1 METAMPDKS
10 KETATEDIMDTKW
23 NFSGQCGIVTG
34 SANGIGAAL
43 AVLLAESGAGLA
55 LVDRDKAGLDNVTSQ
70 CARVASVKPLAIP
83 VDISKEKE
91 VQGMVEKTL
100 ERFGQINFL
109 VTSAGIL
116 FRTKFM
122 EIPLDEWDE
131 LMDTNLR
138 GLFICNQLVVRE
150 MLKQGGGTIVNIA
163 SVAGRSI
170 SLIGGAH
177 YCTSKHA
184 VIGLTR
190 HLARELCQQGIR
202 ANAFCP
208 GATNT
213 PMIHD
218 NMTKQEVDELK
229 PRIALG
235 RLADAEEQARVIAF
249 MLSDSASYMN
259 GACLDSNGGSVM
271 L

>member
-1 METAMPDKS
+1 MRCNWDF
-10 KETATEDIMDTKW
+10 
-23 NFSGQCGIVTG
+23 NGQSGIITG
-34 SANGIGAAL
+34 AASGIGAAL
-43 AVLLAESGAGLA
+43 SKLLAASGAQLT
-55 LVDRDKAGLDNVTSQ
+55 LVDRDQTSLEVIKASCDALSPGKSLAVFADVSKPEQILDM
-70 CARVASVKPLAIP
+70 VKRSIECYGRI
-83 VDISKEKE
+83 D
-91 VQGMVEKTL
+91 
-100 ERFGQINFL
+100 FL

-116 FRTKFM
+116 YRSAFTQI
-122 EIPLDEWDE
+122 ELDEWDE
-131 LMDTNLR
+131 VMATNVR
-138 GLFICNQLVVRE
+138 GVFLCNQGVVTE
-150 MLKQGGGTIVNIA
+150 MLKTGGGRIVNIS

-184 VIGLTR
+184 VIGMTR
-190 HLARELCQQGIR
+190 HMARELCQQRIR

-218 NMTKQEVDELK
+218 NMSAKEVEGLEQ
-229 PRIALG
+229 RIALG
-235 RLADAEEQARVIAF
+235 RLADADEQARVVAF
-249 MLSDSASYMN
+249 MLSDAASYMN

>member
-1 METAMPDKS
+1 
-10 KETATEDIMDTKW
+10 MDTKW
-23 NFSGQCGIVTG
+23 NFSGQFGIITG
-34 SANGIGAAL
+34 SASGIGAAL
-43 AVLLAESGAGLA
+43 AILLAESGAGLA
-55 LVDRDKAGLDNVTSQ
+55 LVDRDREGLESVTIQ
-70 CARVASVKPLAIP
+70 CARVASVEPLAIP
-83 VDISKEKE
+83 TDVSREAE
-91 VQGMVEKTL
+91 VQEMVKKTQ
-100 ERFGQINFL
+100 ERFGKIDFL

-116 FRTKFM
+116 FRTKFPDISM
-122 EIPLDEWDE
+122 DEWDE

-150 MLKQGGGTIVNIA
+150 MLNQGRGTIVNIA

-218 NMTKQEVDELK
+218 NISKEEIDELK
-229 PRIALG
+229 QRIALG
-235 RLADAEEQARVIAF
+235 RLADAEEQAKVIAF
-249 MLSDSASYMN
+249 MLSDGASYMN
-259 GACLDSNGGSVM
+259 GACLDSNGGSIM

>member
-1 METAMPDKS
+1 MNCDW
-10 KETATEDIMDTKW
+10 DF
-23 NFSGQCGIVTG
+23 NGLSGIITG
-34 SANGIGAAL
+34 AASGIGAAL
-43 AVLLAESGAGLA
+43 SKLLAASGAGLT
-55 LVDRDKAGLDNVTSQ
+55 LVDRDKTGLQDIDRACRALGTG
-70 CARVASVKPLAIP
+70 KTLAIDADVSDP
-83 VDISKEKE
+83 DQIRQMVKESVDHHGTID
-91 VQGMVEKTL
+91 
-100 ERFGQINFL
+100 FL

-116 FRTKFM
+116 YRSAFL
-122 EIPLDEWDE
+122 EIDLDEWDE
-131 LMDTNLR
+131 VMATNVR
-138 GLFICNQLVVRE
+138 GVFLCNQLTVAE
-150 MLKQGGGTIVNIA
+150 MLKSGGGRIVNIS

-190 HLARELCQQGIR
+190 HMARELCQQGIR

-218 NMTKQEVDELK
+218 NMSAIEVKGLEQ
-229 PRIALG
+229 RIALG
-235 RLADAEEQARVIAF
+235 RLAEADEQARVVAF
-249 MLSDSASYMN
+249 MLSDAASYMN